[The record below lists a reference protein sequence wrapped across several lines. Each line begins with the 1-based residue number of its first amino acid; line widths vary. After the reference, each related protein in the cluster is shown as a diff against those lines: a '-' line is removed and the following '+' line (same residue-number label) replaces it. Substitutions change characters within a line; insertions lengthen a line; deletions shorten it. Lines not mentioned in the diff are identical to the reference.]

1 MSYGHPCAEHAVWN
15 PKFCVVTDY
24 QMLLL
29 DKEEV
34 LCSQTQRGPFL
45 IFLHMPLQLL
55 ELWNFLGIME
65 FTYITGNLMKWTVL
79 NTGGNRV

>member
-1 MSYGHPCAEHAVWN
+1 MEPQILCGHRLSNAAAGQGGGIML
-15 PKFCVVTDY
+15 TDT
-24 QMLLL
+24 
-29 DKEEV
+29 ERAF
-34 LCSQTQRGPFL
+34 SH
-45 IFLHMPLQLL
+45 FLHMPLQLL